1 MLYRGLKIG
10 VFYDNKS
17 WAEKWFKDFINT
29 IDNACIL
36 RYVRSSVH
44 PFYIEL
50 KDGTKITAYQA
61 NEKTRGTCI
70 DKAFVEPTVGSE
82 IIDNVIRPLLGHTSF
97 VEIEEY

>member
-29 IDNACIL
+29 IDNACIS
-36 RYVRSSVH
+36 RYVRSSVY

-61 NEKTRGTCI
+61 NEKTRGICI
-70 DKAFVEPTVGSE
+70 DKAFVEPTVGSG
-82 IIDNVIRPLLGHTSF
+82 IIDNVIRPLLGHTSL